1 MWEAHSFQLSSPLL
15 RSPLAA
21 GGEVMQHQSLRQT
34 TAGKARV
41 EALALRET
49 LQRYRLLLG
58 LLASAASAL
67 GTYQLLRLLL
77 LK

>member
-1 MWEAHSFQLSSPLL
+1 
-15 RSPLAA
+15 
-21 GGEVMQHQSLRQT
+21 MQHQSLRQT

-58 LLASAASAL
+58 MLASAASAL
-67 GTYQLLRLLL
+67 GTYQLLRLLF

>member
-1 MWEAHSFQLSSPLL
+1 
-15 RSPLAA
+15 
-21 GGEVMQHQSLRQT
+21 MQHQSLRRTRT
-34 TAGKARV
+34 TGDARA

-49 LQRYRLLLG
+49 LHRYRLLLG